1 MRLGQAAFEYLVI
14 MGVAMFLIVPGAFLF
29 YKYSMQSSDDMIRTN
44 IHFIG
49 NQVVDTVEKVYYI
62 GESSWES
69 IKVELPDNVIWV
81 YVLDN
86 SELVIGYNTQA
97 GISEAV
103 FFSDINMSTPF
114 IMGNQYFIS
123 DPTSPG
129 NNHTGLTVIKI
140 LSMGRYVLLNET
152 K

>member
-1 MRLGQAAFEYLVI
+1 MNKGQAAFEYLML

-29 YKYSMQSSDDMIRTN
+29 YRYSMQSNDELIKAN

-49 NQVVDTVEKVYYI
+49 NQIVDTVEKVYYI

-69 IKVELPDNVIWV
+69 VKVEVPDNVQWI
-81 YVLDN
+81 YILDN
-86 SELVIGYNTQA
+86 SELVIRYNTQI

-114 IMGNQYFIS
+114 IVGNQYFLS
-123 DPTSPG
+123 DPSLPG

-140 LSMGRYVLLNET
+140 SSMGRYVLLNET